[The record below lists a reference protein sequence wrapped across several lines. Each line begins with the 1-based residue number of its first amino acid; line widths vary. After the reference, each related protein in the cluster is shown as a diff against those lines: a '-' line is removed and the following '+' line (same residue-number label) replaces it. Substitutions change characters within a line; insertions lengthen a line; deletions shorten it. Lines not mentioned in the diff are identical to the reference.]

1 MWALEHGS
9 TVVICNGMKH
19 NSIRKIVDGQKI
31 GTFFTHATPDATP
44 VDIMAKNGEFSPL
57 FSSFGAISSLY

>member
-1 MWALEHGS
+1 MLS
-9 TVVICNGMKH
+9 KVLTIIFRNRH

-44 VDIMAKNGEFSPL
+44 VDIMAKNGEFSPYSAHL
-57 FSSFGAISSLY
+57 VQSLPYIK

>member
-1 MWALEHGS
+1 MLS
-9 TVVICNGMKH
+9 KMPTNIFRNRH

-57 FSSFGAISSLY
+57 FSSFGAISPYIK